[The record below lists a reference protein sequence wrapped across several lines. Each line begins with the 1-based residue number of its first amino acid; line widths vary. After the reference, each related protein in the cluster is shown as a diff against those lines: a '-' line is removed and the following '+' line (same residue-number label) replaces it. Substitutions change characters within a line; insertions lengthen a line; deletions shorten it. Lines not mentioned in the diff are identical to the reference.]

1 MFQSEVF
8 FAEAPLSD
16 KNMMQLKDHHQQQQ
30 QQIQQT
36 QQQQQQHPVA
46 NITANMDLNYVN
58 LLREN
63 FELRERNN
71 QLIKLN
77 NTLMIEISQ
86 LKLEIDMLEL
96 KKALS
101 NDDR

>member
-1 MFQSEVF
+1 MHQSEIF
-8 FAEAPLSD
+8 FAEAQD
-16 KNMMQLKDHHQQQQ
+16 KNNSYQMQLNNQS
-30 QQIQQT
+30 ISPAAT
-36 QQQQQQHPVA
+36 LVSS
-46 NITANMDLNYVN
+46 NMEINYVN
-58 LLREN
+58 LIREN
-63 FELRERNN
+63 YDLRERNN

-101 NDDR
+101 HEDR

>member
-1 MFQSEVF
+1 MFQSEIF
-8 FAEAPLSD
+8 FAEVNVGD
-16 KNMMQLKDHHQQQQ
+16 KSSNM
-30 QQIQQT
+30 IQKE
-36 QQQQQQHPVA
+36 HPNVP
-46 NITANMDLNYVN
+46 TTMDMNYVN

-96 KKALS
+96 KRYTQE
-101 NDDR
+101 DR

>member
-1 MFQSEVF
+1 MFQSEIF
-8 FAEAPLSD
+8 FAEMSVGD
-16 KNMMQLKDHHQQQQ
+16 KSNMIQKEHHH
-30 QQIQQT
+30 INPAAT
-36 QQQQQQHPVA
+36 A
-46 NITANMDLNYVN
+46 NIPPTMDMNYVN

-96 KKALS
+96 KKALAQE
-101 NDDR
+101 DR

>member
-1 MFQSEVF
+1 MHQSEIF
-8 FAEAPLSD
+8 FAETPD
-16 KNMMQLKDHHQQQQ
+16 KNNSYQMQLNNPS
-30 QQIQQT
+30 ISPAAT
-36 QQQQQQHPVA
+36 LVSSS
-46 NITANMDLNYVN
+46 NMDMNYVN

-101 NDDR
+101 HEDR

>member
-1 MFQSEVF
+1 MFQSEIF
-8 FAEAPLSD
+8 FKEASVGD
-16 KNMMQLKDHHQQQQ
+16 KMIQKEHHH
-30 QQIQQT
+30 IN
-36 QQQQQQHPVA
+36 PA
-46 NITANMDLNYVN
+46 ATASSAVPTTMDMNYVN

-96 KKALS
+96 KKALAQE
-101 NDDR
+101 DR

>member
-1 MFQSEVF
+1 MYQSEMF
-8 FAEAPLSD
+8 FPEAQASD
-16 KNMMQLKDHHQQQQ
+16 KNNSYQMQMKDQS
-30 QQIQQT
+30 IS
-36 QQQQQQHPVA
+36 PAAIVSS
-46 NITANMDLNYVN
+46 NMDLNYVN

-101 NDDR
+101 HEDR

>member
-1 MFQSEVF
+1 MYQSEIF
-8 FAEAPLSD
+8 FAEVVGVGDSST
-16 KNMMQLKDHHQQQQ
+16 KNNMIPKEHQH
-30 QQIQQT
+30 INPT
-36 QQQQQQHPVA
+36 SNPTVD
-46 NITANMDLNYVN
+46 MNYVN

-96 KKALS
+96 KKALAQE
-101 NDDR
+101 DR

>member
-1 MFQSEVF
+1 MFQSEMF
-8 FAEAPLSD
+8 FAETQNKD
-16 KNMMQLKDHHQQQQ
+16 KNPY
-30 QQIQQT
+30 QIQMNDQSIS
-36 QQQQQQHPVA
+36 PVA
-46 NITANMDLNYVN
+46 AIVNANMDMNYVN

-71 QLIKLN
+71 QLTKLN
-77 NTLMIEISQ
+77 NNLMIEISQ

-101 NDDR
+101 NEDR

>member
-1 MFQSEVF
+1 MEIFYTESMSVG
-8 FAEAPLSD
+8 D
-16 KNMMQLKDHHQQQQ
+16 KSKEHHLNQ
-30 QQIQQT
+30 
-36 QQQQQQHPVA
+36 V
-46 NITANMDLNYVN
+46 TATTAVTLPPPSTNMDINYVN

-96 KKALS
+96 KKALAQE
-101 NDDR
+101 DR

>member
-1 MFQSEVF
+1 MFQSEIF
-8 FAEAPLSD
+8 LAEVSVGD
-16 KNMMQLKDHHQQQQ
+16 KGMMQKEHHH
-30 QQIQQT
+30 IN
-36 QQQQQQHPVA
+36 PA
-46 NITANMDLNYVN
+46 ATAAPSAVPTTMDMNYVN

-96 KKALS
+96 KKALAQE
-101 NDDR
+101 DR

>member
-1 MFQSEVF
+1 MYQSEIF
-8 FAEAPLSD
+8 FAEAPQSSD
-16 KNMMQLKDHHQQQQ
+16 KNAYQL
-30 QQIQQT
+30 QINDQSNSPAAAT
-36 QQQQQQHPVA
+36 IVS
-46 NITANMDLNYVN
+46 ANMDMNYVS

-101 NDDR
+101 HEDR

>member
-1 MFQSEVF
+1 MFQSETI
-8 FAEAPLSD
+8 FADMSVGE
-16 KNMMQLKDHHQQQQ
+16 KTHKMEHH
-30 QQIQQT
+30 IN
-36 QQQQQQHPVA
+36 PVNA
-46 NITANMDLNYVN
+46 VPTLPTVTTTNMDVNYVN
-58 LLREN
+58 LLRDN

-96 KKALS
+96 KKALAHE
-101 NDDR
+101 DR

>member
-1 MFQSEVF
+1 MYQSEIF
-8 FAEAPLSD
+8 FAEVVGVGDNSS
-16 KNMMQLKDHHQQQQ
+16 KNNNMIPKENHH
-30 QQIQQT
+30 INPASNPT
-36 QQQQQQHPVA
+36 VD
-46 NITANMDLNYVN
+46 MNYVN

-96 KKALS
+96 KKALAQE
-101 NDDR
+101 DR

>member
-1 MFQSEVF
+1 MEIFY
-8 FAEAPLSD
+8 AEMSVGD
-16 KNMMQLKDHHQQQQ
+16 KSKSKEHQHH
-30 QQIQQT
+30 IN
-36 QQQQQQHPVA
+36 PVTTH
-46 NITANMDLNYVN
+46 TAAVASTLPTNMDINYVN

-96 KKALS
+96 KKALAQE
-101 NDDR
+101 DR

>member
-1 MFQSEVF
+1 MHQSEIF
-8 FAEAPLSD
+8 FAETQD
-16 KNMMQLKDHHQQQQ
+16 KNNSYQMQLNNQS
-30 QQIQQT
+30 ISPAAT
-36 QQQQQQHPVA
+36 LV
-46 NITANMDLNYVN
+46 NSVSSNMDMNYVN

-101 NDDR
+101 HEDR

>member
-1 MFQSEVF
+1 MFQSEIF
-8 FAEAPLSD
+8 FAEMSVGD
-16 KNMMQLKDHHQQQQ
+16 KSNM
-30 QQIQQT
+30 IQKQE
-36 QQQQQQHPVA
+36 HPNVP
-46 NITANMDLNYVN
+46 TTMDMNYVN

-96 KKALS
+96 KKALAQE
-101 NDDR
+101 DR